1 MGNAGQKARAVSA
14 DVMSTNDK
22 DGVAEAI
29 QKYVLDPR
37 STSVAEYS
45 AKRVLSTP
53 WQEPLGDLHT
63 TLENQMVPGKP
74 GRKRKH

>member
-37 STSVAEYS
+37 STSVAQYS

-53 WQEPLGDLHT
+53 
-63 TLENQMVPGKP
+63 
-74 GRKRKH
+74 